1 MSEWR
6 VDGETK
12 REYDLSTYPPAGDTK
27 KGTSEEGISMEHE
40 HVNKKVLNRL
50 ARIEGH
56 VRSIREM
63 VASGR
68 DCSDVLIQV
77 AAVRSALDRAG
88 KVILEDHLEHCIA
101 DAMKGGKEQ
110 EAIDNLKMALK
121 SFVG

>member
-1 MSEWR
+1 
-6 VDGETK
+6 
-12 REYDLSTYPPAGDTK
+12 
-27 KGTSEEGISMEHE
+27 MEHK
-40 HVNKKVLNRL
+40 HVNRKVLNRL
-50 ARIEGH
+50 SRIEGH

-88 KVILEDHLEHCIA
+88 KVIMEDHLEHCIA
-101 DAMKGGKEQ
+101 DALQDGKEQ
-110 EAIDNLKMALK
+110 EAIENLKMALK

>member
-1 MSEWR
+1 
-6 VDGETK
+6 
-12 REYDLSTYPPAGDTK
+12 
-27 KGTSEEGISMEHE
+27 MEHK
-40 HVNKKVLNRL
+40 HVNRRVLNRL
-50 ARIEGH
+50 SRIEGH

-68 DCSDVLIQV
+68 DCSDVLLQV

-101 DAMKGGKEQ
+101 DALKDGKEHD
-110 EAIDNLKMALK
+110 AIENLKMALK

>member
-1 MSEWR
+1 
-6 VDGETK
+6 
-12 REYDLSTYPPAGDTK
+12 
-27 KGTSEEGISMEHE
+27 MEHK
-40 HVNKKVLNRL
+40 HVNRKVLNRL
-50 ARIEGH
+50 SRIEGH
-56 VRSIREM
+56 VRSIRDM

-77 AAVRSALDRAG
+77 AAVRSALNRAG

-101 DAMKGGKEQ
+101 DALQDGKEQ